1 MKKKYFLISFFLIGL
16 ILFTISKCK
25 KEPEQVPV
33 EPAKWQVLG
42 VDVSQYQENI
52 DWLAL
57 ASQKNYKVKFAI
69 IRSTMGDDRIDSKF
83 EKNFSEAQVAGLI
96 VGSYHYYDPNEP
108 STEQAWNYLKNSRQR
123 ENKIIPIIDIES
135 LGKTQS
141 VDNLFK
147 GLKNCLDLVEKETG
161 IKPMIYTGLDFF
173 ERYIEPRKEFEGY
186 HLWLAA
192 YSDKR
197 ADDEAVKR
205 SCIRQFSEKIWLK
218 GLKKR
223 VRIDMNV
230 IKNSDCWDHI
240 QR

>member
-1 MKKKYFLISFFLIGL
+1 MKKNYFFIFLAL
-16 ILFTISKCK
+16 FAILLFVVSKCK

-42 VDVSQYQENI
+42 VDVSLYQEDI
-52 DWLAL
+52 DWRVLAN
-57 ASQKNYKVKFAI
+57 QKNYKVKFAL

-83 EKNFSEAQVAGLI
+83 EKNFTEAQVAGLV

-108 STEQAWNYLKNSRQR
+108 STQQAYNYLKNSRQR
-123 ENKIIPIIDIES
+123 ENQIIPIIDIES
-135 LGKTQS
+135 LGNTQS
-141 VDNLFK
+141 EDNLFK
-147 GLKNCLDLVEKETG
+147 GLKNCLDIVEKETG

-173 ERYIEPRKEFEGY
+173 EKYIEPRKEFEGY

-197 ADDEAVKR
+197 ADDESVKR
-205 SCIRQFSEKIWLK
+205 SCIRQFSKKIWLK
-218 GLKKR
+218 GLKKW

-230 IKNSDCWDHI
+230 IKNPDCWDHI